1 MRISSRTTIILA
13 FALGACADKQA
24 PVAPT
29 NLVSVVP
36 VGNVEVMLQEQP
48 STASGTQVFAV
59 RVVANDVPLGAY
71 QGAVHFSAG
80 AFQLVSVE
88 TPQVDGEYHV
98 VNSADFAKGTIRFA
112 AYTTEQFKGNEA
124 FRITVKPLVSIAD
137 AHLAGALDVAGE
149 VTGTPIASARLKQSQ
164 GIRKASGQL
173 YTP

>member
-1 MRISSRTTIILA
+1 MRLSSTTTIALA

-24 PVAPT
+24 PVAPVD
-29 NLVSVVP
+29 LVSKVP
-36 VGNVEVMLQEQP
+36 AGNVEVMVQEQP

-71 QGAVHFSAG
+71 QGSVHFAPG

-98 VNSADFAKGTIRFA
+98 VNSADFAKGTLRFA
-112 AYTTEQFKGNEA
+112 AYTTGHFTGNEA
-124 FRITVKPLVSIAD
+124 FRVTLKPLVSLAD
-137 AHLAGALDVAGE
+137 AHLQGALDVAGE

-164 GIRKASGQL
+164 GIRKATGQL